1 MNGIEQN
8 KNVEQK
14 KYQVI
19 VVGAGHAGV
28 ESALAAARMGC
39 DTLLLTINLDA
50 IALMPCNPAI
60 GGLAKGHLV
69 RELDALGGEMGKVT
83 DKTGIQFR
91 MLNMTKGPAV
101 RAPRAQADKEEYRL
115 EMTRVLQSQPGLT
128 IKQAMVESLLV
139 EDNQVRG
146 IRTQTGRE
154 YEADAVII
162 STGTFLNGL
171 VHIGL
176 VHYPAGRAGEF
187 PAIGLSESFKS
198 FGFELARLKTGTCPR
213 LDARTI
219 DFSGLTRQD
228 GDEPPP
234 KFSFTTKEIK
244 VDQIPCYITF
254 TNEKTHDLIRN
265 NLDRSP
271 LYCGVIKGRGPRYC
285 PSIEDKVMR
294 FPDRD
299 RHQIFLEPEGRNT
312 VSIYPNGLSTS
323 LPEDIQIAY
332 LRTIPGLEQVEIMRP
347 GYAIEYDFAP
357 PTQLLPTL
365 ETKLIQNLYFAGQI
379 NGTSG
384 YEEAAAQGLVAGINA
399 VLKLRN
405 EPPFILDRSQAY
417 IGVLIDDLV
426 TKGTGEPYRM
436 FTSQAEYRL
445 LLRQDN
451 ADLRLMNYGYKF
463 GLIPQE
469 QYQEFDEYRSAIHK
483 EQDRLKKTFTKIR
496 NPPPKGEI
504 SPKAEKS
511 EIRNSEGET
520 DQEVISLE
528 QLLKRP
534 EIRYPELAQLDPNS
548 ANIPASVAEQVT
560 IITKYQGYIDRQE
573 EQVARYQQLEQ
584 RAIPPDLDYM
594 VLSGLSKEA
603 QEKLAKIRPVSVGQ
617 ASRIAGVSPSDI
629 TVLLIHLQTL
639 KKK

>member
-1 MNGIEQN
+1 MDPIEQN

-14 KYQVI
+14 KFDVI

-28 ESALAAARMGC
+28 EAALATARMNC
-39 DTLLLTINLDA
+39 ETLLLTINLDS

-69 RELDALGGEMGKVT
+69 RELDALGGEMGKVI

-91 MLNMTKGPAV
+91 MLNMAKGPAV

-115 EMTRVLQSQPGLT
+115 EMTRVLQSQPRLT
-128 IKQAMVESLLV
+128 IKQSMVNSLLV
-139 EDNQVRG
+139 EDNRICG

-154 YEADAVII
+154 YYADAMII

-176 VHYPAGRAGEF
+176 VHYPAGRVGEF
-187 PAIGLSESFKS
+187 PATGLSDSLRS

-213 LDARTI
+213 IDARTI
-219 DFSGLTRQD
+219 DFSGLNKQD

-234 KFSFTTKEIK
+234 KFSYSMKEIK
-244 VDQIPCYITF
+244 VEQVPCYITF
-254 TNEKTHDLIRN
+254 TNLKTHDLIRN

-271 LYCGVIKGRGPRYC
+271 LYCGVIKGKGPRYC
-285 PSIEDKVMR
+285 PSIEDKIMR

-323 LPEDIQIAY
+323 LPEDIQIAF
-332 LRTIPGLEQVEIMRP
+332 LRTIPGLEHVEIMRS

-365 ETKLIQNLYFAGQI
+365 ETKIIQNLYFAGQI

-384 YEEAAAQGLVAGINA
+384 YEEAAVQGLVAGINA
-399 VLKLRN
+399 VLKLRG
-405 EPPFILDRSQAY
+405 EPSFILDRSQAY

-426 TKGTGEPYRM
+426 TKGTQEPYRM

-451 ADLRLMNYGYKF
+451 ADLRLMDYGNKF

-469 QYQEFDEYRSAIHK
+469 QYQEFNEYRSAITN
-483 EQDRLKKTFTKIR
+483 ERERLKRTFVKLR
-496 NPPPKGEI
+496 NLEDE
-504 SPKAEKS
+504 S
-511 EIRNSEGET
+511 T
-520 DQEVISLE
+520 SLE

-534 EIRYPELAQLDPNS
+534 EIRYPELSVFDPNS
-548 ANIPASVAEQVT
+548 ANIAPAVAEQVT
-560 IITKYQGYIDRQE
+560 IIIKYQGYIDRQE
-573 EQVARYQQLEQ
+573 EQVVRYRQLEQ
-584 RAIPPDLDYM
+584 KVIPPDLDYM
-594 VLSGLSKEA
+594 ILSGLSKEA
-603 QEKLAKIRPVSVGQ
+603 QEKLSKMRPVSVGQ

-629 TVLLIHLQTL
+629 TVLLIHLHTRKWIINPNIEIRN
-639 KKK
+639 KKINM

>member
-1 MNGIEQN
+1 VN
-8 KNVEQK
+8 KNIEQK
-14 KYQVI
+14 KFEVI

-28 ESALAAARMGC
+28 ESALATARMGC

-69 RELDALGGEMGKVT
+69 REIDALGGEMGKAI

-91 MLNMTKGPAV
+91 MLNMAKGAAV
-101 RAPRAQADKEEYRL
+101 RAPRAQVDKELYRL
-115 EMTRVLQSQPGLT
+115 EITGVLQSQPRLT
-128 IKQAMVESLLV
+128 IKQAMVDSLLV
-139 EDNQVRG
+139 ENNQIRG
-146 IRTQTGRE
+146 IVTQTGRE
-154 YEADAVII
+154 YYAEAVII

-171 VHIGL
+171 IHIGL
-176 VHYPAGRAGEF
+176 SHYPAGRAGEF
-187 PAIGLSESFKS
+187 PAVGLSDSLQSLE
-198 FGFELARLKTGTCPR
+198 FELARLKTGTCPR

-219 DFSGLTRQD
+219 DFSGLSKQD

-234 KFSFTTKEIK
+234 KFSYSTKEIN
-244 VDQIPCYITF
+244 VEQVPCYITF
-254 TNEKTHDLIRN
+254 SNPKTHELIRN

-299 RHQIFLEPEGRNT
+299 RHQIFLEPEGRDT

-323 LPEDIQIAY
+323 LPEDIQLAF
-332 LRTIPGLEQVEIMRP
+332 LRTISGLENVEIMRP
-347 GYAIEYDFAP
+347 GYAIEYDFAL

-365 ETKLIQNLYFAGQI
+365 ETKLVQNLYFAGQI

-384 YEEAAAQGLVAGINA
+384 YEEAAAQGLIAGINA
-399 VLKLRN
+399 VLKLRG
-405 EPPFILDRSQAY
+405 EPPFILDRAQGY

-426 TKGTGEPYRM
+426 TKGTQEPYRM

-451 ADLRLMNYGYKF
+451 ADLRLMDYGNKF

-469 QYQEFDEYRSAIHK
+469 QYQDFQEYRSAINK
-483 EQDRLKKTFTKIR
+483 EQNRLKKTYVKIR
-496 NPPPKGEI
+496 NPIPHKNFGRD
-504 SPKAEKS
+504 
-511 EIRNSEGET
+511 EIRN
-520 DQEVISLE
+520 QEPEVVSLE

-534 EIRYPELAQLDPNS
+534 EIKYPEIINLNPES
-548 ANIPASVAEQVT
+548 AEIPVAVAEQVT
-560 IITKYQGYIDRQE
+560 IITKYQGYIDRQL
-573 EQVARYQQLEQ
+573 EQVAKFQQLEQ
-584 RAIPPDLDYM
+584 KLLPPELNYLS
-594 VLSGLSKEA
+594 LSGISSEA
-603 QEKLAKIRPVSVGQ
+603 KEKLAKIRPVSVGQ

-629 TVLLIHLQTL
+629 TVLLIHLQAR
-639 KKK
+639 K